1 MARRFQDEMDQLLE
15 LISWAEGLVDDKG
28 NPANSFCLVAM
39 QRFNREMAT
48 YLILH
53 KQQKCKSKKP
63 EKVRSEL
70 LKKGKSLS
78 GM

>member
-1 MARRFQDEMDQLLE
+1 MANKFLDVADVLLE
-15 LISWAEGLVDDKG
+15 YILWADGLEDSEG
-28 NPANSFCLVAM
+28 NSANSFCLTAM
-39 QRFNREMAT
+39 ERFNREMKS
-48 YLILH
+48 YQILH

-63 EKVRSEL
+63 ERIRSEL